1 MIKSMTG
8 YGRQKGE
15 NERREVQVEIKSVN
29 HRYLDLN
36 VKVPRIY
43 SFLEEPIK
51 TAVSAAVA
59 RGKVDIYLSIT
70 AKEGGDAKVSPN
82 LALAGEYLRALEQ
95 VRDTYSLKDDIS
107 VMELAH
113 MPDLLTVAREEPDA
127 EEVKTQ
133 VLEVLGRALEE
144 YNAMRRTE
152 GERLCEDIARRG
164 QAIGKMVDQ
173 VEQRS
178 PQSVEEYRQKIAQ
191 RMTEILGDSDIA
203 EQRILAEAALFAD
216 KVSVTEEVV
225 RLRSHLSQLQK
236 MVQGDAPVG
245 RKLDFLVQE
254 LNREANTIGSKA
266 NDYELAQIVIEI
278 KAEIEKI
285 REQIQNLEC
294 AAMKLINIGFGN
306 MVSASRLVAIVS
318 PESAPIKR
326 VIQNAK
332 EKNMLIDATYGR
344 RTRAVLIT
352 DSEHVILSPLQPETV
367 ANRLGNLDY
376 DEDEGEEEDE

>member
-70 AKEGGDAKVSPN
+70 AKEGGDVKVSPN

-107 VMELAH
+107 VMELSR

-127 EEVKTQ
+127 EEVKAQ

-164 QAIGKMVDQ
+164 QEIGKMVDQ

-285 REQIQNLEC
+285 REQIQNLE
-294 AAMKLINIGFGN
+294 
-306 MVSASRLVAIVS
+306 
-318 PESAPIKR
+318 
-326 VIQNAK
+326 
-332 EKNMLIDATYGR
+332 
-344 RTRAVLIT
+344 
-352 DSEHVILSPLQPETV
+352 
-367 ANRLGNLDY
+367 
-376 DEDEGEEEDE
+376 

>member
-70 AKEGGDAKVSPN
+70 AKEGGDVKVSPN

-127 EEVKTQ
+127 EEVKAQ

-164 QAIGKMVDQ
+164 QEIGKMVDQ

-266 NDYELAQIVIEI
+266 NDYELAQTVIEI

-285 REQIQNLEC
+285 REQIQNLE
-294 AAMKLINIGFGN
+294 
-306 MVSASRLVAIVS
+306 
-318 PESAPIKR
+318 
-326 VIQNAK
+326 
-332 EKNMLIDATYGR
+332 
-344 RTRAVLIT
+344 
-352 DSEHVILSPLQPETV
+352 
-367 ANRLGNLDY
+367 
-376 DEDEGEEEDE
+376 

>member
-70 AKEGGDAKVSPN
+70 AKEGGDVKVSPN

-127 EEVKTQ
+127 EEVKAQ

-164 QAIGKMVDQ
+164 QEIGKMVDQ

-254 LNREANTIGSKA
+254 LNREANTIGSKG
-266 NDYELAQIVIEI
+266 NDIEQARTVVEI
-278 KAEIEKI
+278 KAELEKI
-285 REQIQNLEC
+285 REQTQNIE
-294 AAMKLINIGFGN
+294 
-306 MVSASRLVAIVS
+306 
-318 PESAPIKR
+318 
-326 VIQNAK
+326 
-332 EKNMLIDATYGR
+332 
-344 RTRAVLIT
+344 
-352 DSEHVILSPLQPETV
+352 
-367 ANRLGNLDY
+367 
-376 DEDEGEEEDE
+376 

>member
-70 AKEGGDAKVSPN
+70 AKEGGDVKVSPN
-82 LALAGEYLRALEQ
+82 LALAGEYLRALWQ

-107 VMELAH
+107 VMELAR

-127 EEVKTQ
+127 EEVKAQ

-164 QAIGKMVDQ
+164 QEIGKMVDQ

-285 REQIQNLEC
+285 REQIQNLE
-294 AAMKLINIGFGN
+294 
-306 MVSASRLVAIVS
+306 
-318 PESAPIKR
+318 
-326 VIQNAK
+326 
-332 EKNMLIDATYGR
+332 
-344 RTRAVLIT
+344 
-352 DSEHVILSPLQPETV
+352 
-367 ANRLGNLDY
+367 
-376 DEDEGEEEDE
+376 

>member
-70 AKEGGDAKVSPN
+70 AKEGGDVKVSPN
-82 LALAGEYLRALEQ
+82 LALAGEYLRALWQ

-107 VMELAH
+107 VMELAR

-127 EEVKTQ
+127 EEVKNQ

-152 GERLCEDIARRG
+152 GERLCQDIARRG
-164 QAIGKMVDQ
+164 QEIGRMVDQ
-173 VEQRS
+173 VEIRS

-285 REQIQNLEC
+285 REQIQNLE
-294 AAMKLINIGFGN
+294 
-306 MVSASRLVAIVS
+306 
-318 PESAPIKR
+318 
-326 VIQNAK
+326 
-332 EKNMLIDATYGR
+332 
-344 RTRAVLIT
+344 
-352 DSEHVILSPLQPETV
+352 
-367 ANRLGNLDY
+367 
-376 DEDEGEEEDE
+376 

>member
-1 MIKSMTG
+1 M
-8 YGRQKGE
+8 
-15 NERREVQVEIKSVN
+15 N

-70 AKEGGDAKVSPN
+70 AKEGGDVKVSPN

-133 VLEVLGRALEE
+133 ALEVLGRALEE
-144 YNAMRRTE
+144 YNALRRTE

-164 QAIGKMVDQ
+164 QEIGKMVDQ

-285 REQIQNLEC
+285 REQIQNLE
-294 AAMKLINIGFGN
+294 
-306 MVSASRLVAIVS
+306 
-318 PESAPIKR
+318 
-326 VIQNAK
+326 
-332 EKNMLIDATYGR
+332 
-344 RTRAVLIT
+344 
-352 DSEHVILSPLQPETV
+352 
-367 ANRLGNLDY
+367 
-376 DEDEGEEEDE
+376 

>member
-133 VLEVLGRALEE
+133 VLEVLERALEE

-164 QAIGKMVDQ
+164 QEIGKMVDQ

-285 REQIQNLEC
+285 REQIQNLE
-294 AAMKLINIGFGN
+294 
-306 MVSASRLVAIVS
+306 
-318 PESAPIKR
+318 
-326 VIQNAK
+326 
-332 EKNMLIDATYGR
+332 
-344 RTRAVLIT
+344 
-352 DSEHVILSPLQPETV
+352 
-367 ANRLGNLDY
+367 
-376 DEDEGEEEDE
+376 

>member
-59 RGKVDIYLSIT
+59 RGKVDIYLSIA
-70 AKEGGDAKVSPN
+70 AKEGGDVKVSPN
-82 LALAGEYLRALEQ
+82 LTLAGEYLRALWQ

-107 VMELAH
+107 VMELSR

-127 EEVKTQ
+127 EEVKNQ

-164 QAIGKMVDQ
+164 QEIGRMVDQ

-285 REQIQNLEC
+285 REQIQNLE
-294 AAMKLINIGFGN
+294 
-306 MVSASRLVAIVS
+306 
-318 PESAPIKR
+318 
-326 VIQNAK
+326 
-332 EKNMLIDATYGR
+332 
-344 RTRAVLIT
+344 
-352 DSEHVILSPLQPETV
+352 
-367 ANRLGNLDY
+367 
-376 DEDEGEEEDE
+376 

>member
-59 RGKVDIYLSIT
+59 RGKVDIYLSINP
-70 AKEGGDAKVSPN
+70 KEGGDVKVSPN
-82 LALAGEYLRALEQ
+82 LALAGEYLRALWQ

-107 VMELAH
+107 VMSLAH

-127 EEVKTQ
+127 EEVKAQ

-164 QAIGKMVDQ
+164 QEIGKMVDQ

-285 REQIQNLEC
+285 REQIQNLE
-294 AAMKLINIGFGN
+294 
-306 MVSASRLVAIVS
+306 
-318 PESAPIKR
+318 
-326 VIQNAK
+326 
-332 EKNMLIDATYGR
+332 
-344 RTRAVLIT
+344 
-352 DSEHVILSPLQPETV
+352 
-367 ANRLGNLDY
+367 
-376 DEDEGEEEDE
+376 

>member
-285 REQIQNLEC
+285 REQIQNLE
-294 AAMKLINIGFGN
+294 
-306 MVSASRLVAIVS
+306 
-318 PESAPIKR
+318 
-326 VIQNAK
+326 
-332 EKNMLIDATYGR
+332 
-344 RTRAVLIT
+344 
-352 DSEHVILSPLQPETV
+352 
-367 ANRLGNLDY
+367 
-376 DEDEGEEEDE
+376 

>member
-43 SFLEEPIK
+43 SFLEESIK

-59 RGKVDIYLSIT
+59 RGKVDIYLSII
-70 AKEGGDAKVSPN
+70 AKEGGDVKVSPN

-133 VLEVLGRALEE
+133 ALEVLGRALEE

-164 QAIGKMVDQ
+164 QEIGKMVDQ

-236 MVQGDAPVG
+236 MVRGDAPVG

-285 REQIQNLEC
+285 REQIQNLE
-294 AAMKLINIGFGN
+294 
-306 MVSASRLVAIVS
+306 
-318 PESAPIKR
+318 
-326 VIQNAK
+326 
-332 EKNMLIDATYGR
+332 
-344 RTRAVLIT
+344 
-352 DSEHVILSPLQPETV
+352 
-367 ANRLGNLDY
+367 
-376 DEDEGEEEDE
+376 

>member
-70 AKEGGDAKVSPN
+70 AKEGGDVKVSPN

-107 VMELAH
+107 VMELVR

-127 EEVKTQ
+127 EEVKAQ

-164 QAIGKMVDQ
+164 QEIGKMVDQ

-285 REQIQNLEC
+285 REQIQNLE
-294 AAMKLINIGFGN
+294 
-306 MVSASRLVAIVS
+306 
-318 PESAPIKR
+318 
-326 VIQNAK
+326 
-332 EKNMLIDATYGR
+332 
-344 RTRAVLIT
+344 
-352 DSEHVILSPLQPETV
+352 
-367 ANRLGNLDY
+367 
-376 DEDEGEEEDE
+376 

>member
-70 AKEGGDAKVSPN
+70 AKEGGDVKVSPN

-133 VLEVLGRALEE
+133 ALEVLGRALEE

-164 QAIGKMVDQ
+164 QEIGKMVDQ

-178 PQSVEEYRQKIAQ
+178 PQSVEEYRQKVAQ

-285 REQIQNLEC
+285 REQIQNLE
-294 AAMKLINIGFGN
+294 
-306 MVSASRLVAIVS
+306 
-318 PESAPIKR
+318 
-326 VIQNAK
+326 
-332 EKNMLIDATYGR
+332 
-344 RTRAVLIT
+344 
-352 DSEHVILSPLQPETV
+352 
-367 ANRLGNLDY
+367 
-376 DEDEGEEEDE
+376 

>member
-164 QAIGKMVDQ
+164 QEIGKMVDQ

-285 REQIQNLEC
+285 REQIQNLE
-294 AAMKLINIGFGN
+294 
-306 MVSASRLVAIVS
+306 
-318 PESAPIKR
+318 
-326 VIQNAK
+326 
-332 EKNMLIDATYGR
+332 
-344 RTRAVLIT
+344 
-352 DSEHVILSPLQPETV
+352 
-367 ANRLGNLDY
+367 
-376 DEDEGEEEDE
+376 

>member
-127 EEVKTQ
+127 EEVKAQ

-164 QAIGKMVDQ
+164 QEIGKMVDQ
-173 VEQRS
+173 VEQSS

-285 REQIQNLEC
+285 REQIQNLE
-294 AAMKLINIGFGN
+294 
-306 MVSASRLVAIVS
+306 
-318 PESAPIKR
+318 
-326 VIQNAK
+326 
-332 EKNMLIDATYGR
+332 
-344 RTRAVLIT
+344 
-352 DSEHVILSPLQPETV
+352 
-367 ANRLGNLDY
+367 
-376 DEDEGEEEDE
+376 

>member
-43 SFLEEPIK
+43 SFLEESIK

-70 AKEGGDAKVSPN
+70 AKEGGDVKVSPN

-133 VLEVLGRALEE
+133 ALEVLGRALEE

-164 QAIGKMVDQ
+164 QEIGKMVDQ

-285 REQIQNLEC
+285 REQIQNLE
-294 AAMKLINIGFGN
+294 
-306 MVSASRLVAIVS
+306 
-318 PESAPIKR
+318 
-326 VIQNAK
+326 
-332 EKNMLIDATYGR
+332 
-344 RTRAVLIT
+344 
-352 DSEHVILSPLQPETV
+352 
-367 ANRLGNLDY
+367 
-376 DEDEGEEEDE
+376 

>member
-70 AKEGGDAKVSPN
+70 AKEGGDVKVSPN

-127 EEVKTQ
+127 EEVKAQ

-164 QAIGKMVDQ
+164 QEIGKMVDQ

-285 REQIQNLEC
+285 REQIQNLE
-294 AAMKLINIGFGN
+294 
-306 MVSASRLVAIVS
+306 
-318 PESAPIKR
+318 
-326 VIQNAK
+326 
-332 EKNMLIDATYGR
+332 
-344 RTRAVLIT
+344 
-352 DSEHVILSPLQPETV
+352 
-367 ANRLGNLDY
+367 
-376 DEDEGEEEDE
+376 

>member
-70 AKEGGDAKVSPN
+70 AKEGGDVKVSPN

-107 VMELAH
+107 VMELAR

-133 VLEVLGRALEE
+133 ALEVLGRALEE

-164 QAIGKMVDQ
+164 QEIGKMVDQ

-285 REQIQNLEC
+285 REQIQNLE
-294 AAMKLINIGFGN
+294 
-306 MVSASRLVAIVS
+306 
-318 PESAPIKR
+318 
-326 VIQNAK
+326 
-332 EKNMLIDATYGR
+332 
-344 RTRAVLIT
+344 
-352 DSEHVILSPLQPETV
+352 
-367 ANRLGNLDY
+367 
-376 DEDEGEEEDE
+376 

>member
-43 SFLEEPIK
+43 FFLEEPIK

-70 AKEGGDAKVSPN
+70 AKEGGDVKVSPN

-133 VLEVLGRALEE
+133 ALEVLGRALEE

-164 QAIGKMVDQ
+164 QEIGKMVDQ

-285 REQIQNLEC
+285 REQIQNLE
-294 AAMKLINIGFGN
+294 
-306 MVSASRLVAIVS
+306 
-318 PESAPIKR
+318 
-326 VIQNAK
+326 
-332 EKNMLIDATYGR
+332 
-344 RTRAVLIT
+344 
-352 DSEHVILSPLQPETV
+352 
-367 ANRLGNLDY
+367 
-376 DEDEGEEEDE
+376 

>member
-70 AKEGGDAKVSPN
+70 AKEGGDVKVSPN
-82 LALAGEYLRALEQ
+82 LALAGEYLRALWQ

-107 VMELAH
+107 VMELAR

-127 EEVKTQ
+127 EEVKNQ
-133 VLEVLGRALEE
+133 VLEVLGRTLEE

-164 QAIGKMVDQ
+164 QEIGKMVDQ

-285 REQIQNLEC
+285 REQIQNLE
-294 AAMKLINIGFGN
+294 
-306 MVSASRLVAIVS
+306 
-318 PESAPIKR
+318 
-326 VIQNAK
+326 
-332 EKNMLIDATYGR
+332 
-344 RTRAVLIT
+344 
-352 DSEHVILSPLQPETV
+352 
-367 ANRLGNLDY
+367 
-376 DEDEGEEEDE
+376 

>member
-70 AKEGGDAKVSPN
+70 AKEGGDVKVSPN

-127 EEVKTQ
+127 EEVKNQ

-164 QAIGKMVDQ
+164 QEIGKMVDQ

-285 REQIQNLEC
+285 REQIQNLE
-294 AAMKLINIGFGN
+294 
-306 MVSASRLVAIVS
+306 
-318 PESAPIKR
+318 
-326 VIQNAK
+326 
-332 EKNMLIDATYGR
+332 
-344 RTRAVLIT
+344 
-352 DSEHVILSPLQPETV
+352 
-367 ANRLGNLDY
+367 
-376 DEDEGEEEDE
+376 

>member
-70 AKEGGDAKVSPN
+70 AKEGGDVKVSPN

-133 VLEVLGRALEE
+133 ALEVLGRALEE

-164 QAIGKMVDQ
+164 QEIGKMVDQ

-285 REQIQNLEC
+285 REQIQNLE
-294 AAMKLINIGFGN
+294 
-306 MVSASRLVAIVS
+306 
-318 PESAPIKR
+318 
-326 VIQNAK
+326 
-332 EKNMLIDATYGR
+332 
-344 RTRAVLIT
+344 
-352 DSEHVILSPLQPETV
+352 
-367 ANRLGNLDY
+367 
-376 DEDEGEEEDE
+376 

>member
-127 EEVKTQ
+127 EEVKAQ

-164 QAIGKMVDQ
+164 QEIGKMVDQ
-173 VEQRS
+173 VEQSS
-178 PQSVEEYRQKIAQ
+178 PQSVEEYRQKI
-191 RMTEILGDSDIA
+191 DSDIA

-285 REQIQNLEC
+285 REQIQNLE
-294 AAMKLINIGFGN
+294 
-306 MVSASRLVAIVS
+306 
-318 PESAPIKR
+318 
-326 VIQNAK
+326 
-332 EKNMLIDATYGR
+332 
-344 RTRAVLIT
+344 
-352 DSEHVILSPLQPETV
+352 
-367 ANRLGNLDY
+367 
-376 DEDEGEEEDE
+376 

>member
-127 EEVKTQ
+127 EKVKAQ
-133 VLEVLGRALEE
+133 ALEVLGRALEE

-164 QAIGKMVDQ
+164 QEIGKMVDQ

-285 REQIQNLEC
+285 REQIQNLE
-294 AAMKLINIGFGN
+294 
-306 MVSASRLVAIVS
+306 
-318 PESAPIKR
+318 
-326 VIQNAK
+326 
-332 EKNMLIDATYGR
+332 
-344 RTRAVLIT
+344 
-352 DSEHVILSPLQPETV
+352 
-367 ANRLGNLDY
+367 
-376 DEDEGEEEDE
+376 

>member
-70 AKEGGDAKVSPN
+70 AKEGGDVKVSPN

-107 VMELAH
+107 VMELAR

-133 VLEVLGRALEE
+133 SLEVLGRALEE

-164 QAIGKMVDQ
+164 QEIGKMVDQ

-285 REQIQNLEC
+285 REQIQNLE
-294 AAMKLINIGFGN
+294 
-306 MVSASRLVAIVS
+306 
-318 PESAPIKR
+318 
-326 VIQNAK
+326 
-332 EKNMLIDATYGR
+332 
-344 RTRAVLIT
+344 
-352 DSEHVILSPLQPETV
+352 
-367 ANRLGNLDY
+367 
-376 DEDEGEEEDE
+376 

>member
-43 SFLEEPIK
+43 SFLEEFIK

-70 AKEGGDAKVSPN
+70 AKEGGDVKVSPN

-164 QAIGKMVDQ
+164 QEIGKMVDQ

-285 REQIQNLEC
+285 REQIQNLE
-294 AAMKLINIGFGN
+294 
-306 MVSASRLVAIVS
+306 
-318 PESAPIKR
+318 
-326 VIQNAK
+326 
-332 EKNMLIDATYGR
+332 
-344 RTRAVLIT
+344 
-352 DSEHVILSPLQPETV
+352 
-367 ANRLGNLDY
+367 
-376 DEDEGEEEDE
+376 

>member
-70 AKEGGDAKVSPN
+70 AKEGGDVKVSPN

-127 EEVKTQ
+127 EEVKAQ

-164 QAIGKMVDQ
+164 QEIGKMVDQ
-173 VEQRS
+173 VEQSS

-285 REQIQNLEC
+285 REQIQNLE
-294 AAMKLINIGFGN
+294 
-306 MVSASRLVAIVS
+306 
-318 PESAPIKR
+318 
-326 VIQNAK
+326 
-332 EKNMLIDATYGR
+332 
-344 RTRAVLIT
+344 
-352 DSEHVILSPLQPETV
+352 
-367 ANRLGNLDY
+367 
-376 DEDEGEEEDE
+376 

>member
-29 HRYLDLN
+29 HRYLDLI

-43 SFLEEPIK
+43 SFLEEPNK

-70 AKEGGDAKVSPN
+70 AKEGGDVKVSPN

-133 VLEVLGRALEE
+133 ALEVLGRALEE

-164 QAIGKMVDQ
+164 QEIGKMVDQ

-191 RMTEILGDSDIA
+191 RMTEILGDSDIT

-285 REQIQNLEC
+285 REQIQNLE
-294 AAMKLINIGFGN
+294 
-306 MVSASRLVAIVS
+306 
-318 PESAPIKR
+318 
-326 VIQNAK
+326 
-332 EKNMLIDATYGR
+332 
-344 RTRAVLIT
+344 
-352 DSEHVILSPLQPETV
+352 
-367 ANRLGNLDY
+367 
-376 DEDEGEEEDE
+376 

>member
-15 NERREVQVEIKSVN
+15 NELREVQVEIKSVN

-70 AKEGGDAKVSPN
+70 AKEGGDVKVSPN

-127 EEVKTQ
+127 EEVKAQ

-144 YNAMRRTE
+144 YNAMRHTE

-164 QAIGKMVDQ
+164 QEIGKMVDQ

-285 REQIQNLEC
+285 REQIQNLE
-294 AAMKLINIGFGN
+294 
-306 MVSASRLVAIVS
+306 
-318 PESAPIKR
+318 
-326 VIQNAK
+326 
-332 EKNMLIDATYGR
+332 
-344 RTRAVLIT
+344 
-352 DSEHVILSPLQPETV
+352 
-367 ANRLGNLDY
+367 
-376 DEDEGEEEDE
+376 

>member
-133 VLEVLGRALEE
+133 ALEVLGRALEE

-164 QAIGKMVDQ
+164 QEIGKMVDQ

-285 REQIQNLEC
+285 REQIQNLE
-294 AAMKLINIGFGN
+294 
-306 MVSASRLVAIVS
+306 
-318 PESAPIKR
+318 
-326 VIQNAK
+326 
-332 EKNMLIDATYGR
+332 
-344 RTRAVLIT
+344 
-352 DSEHVILSPLQPETV
+352 
-367 ANRLGNLDY
+367 
-376 DEDEGEEEDE
+376 

>member
-127 EEVKTQ
+127 EEVKAQ

-285 REQIQNLEC
+285 REQIQNLE
-294 AAMKLINIGFGN
+294 
-306 MVSASRLVAIVS
+306 
-318 PESAPIKR
+318 
-326 VIQNAK
+326 
-332 EKNMLIDATYGR
+332 
-344 RTRAVLIT
+344 
-352 DSEHVILSPLQPETV
+352 
-367 ANRLGNLDY
+367 
-376 DEDEGEEEDE
+376 

>member
-70 AKEGGDAKVSPN
+70 AKEGGDVKVSPN
-82 LALAGEYLRALEQ
+82 LALAGEYLRALWQ

-127 EEVKTQ
+127 EEVKAQ

-164 QAIGKMVDQ
+164 QEIGKMVDQ

-285 REQIQNLEC
+285 REQIQNLE
-294 AAMKLINIGFGN
+294 
-306 MVSASRLVAIVS
+306 
-318 PESAPIKR
+318 
-326 VIQNAK
+326 
-332 EKNMLIDATYGR
+332 
-344 RTRAVLIT
+344 
-352 DSEHVILSPLQPETV
+352 
-367 ANRLGNLDY
+367 
-376 DEDEGEEEDE
+376 

>member
-70 AKEGGDAKVSPN
+70 AKEGGDVKVSPN
-82 LALAGEYLRALEQ
+82 LALAGEYLRALWQ

-164 QAIGKMVDQ
+164 QEIDKMVDQ

-285 REQIQNLEC
+285 REQIQNLE
-294 AAMKLINIGFGN
+294 
-306 MVSASRLVAIVS
+306 
-318 PESAPIKR
+318 
-326 VIQNAK
+326 
-332 EKNMLIDATYGR
+332 
-344 RTRAVLIT
+344 
-352 DSEHVILSPLQPETV
+352 
-367 ANRLGNLDY
+367 
-376 DEDEGEEEDE
+376 